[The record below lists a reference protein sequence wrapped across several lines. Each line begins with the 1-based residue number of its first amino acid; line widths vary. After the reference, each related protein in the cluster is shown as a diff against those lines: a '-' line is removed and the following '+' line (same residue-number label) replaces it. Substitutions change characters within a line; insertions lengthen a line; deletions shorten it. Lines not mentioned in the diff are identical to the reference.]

1 MKRLF
6 MCLAAAVASVAFLGA
21 RHALLQPD
29 TTNVAISSVA
39 YIGIADQDSPDS
51 QPPQEYWTLFTA
63 PPSSLISEF
72 KDNSPSGDSQS
83 VSSSGTATASPAST
97 LKRTF
102 RFGLYSLG
110 AKPSLRTA
118 SIIAFRKLL
127 I

>member
-1 MKRLF
+1 

-21 RHALLQPD
+21 RHAFQQPD
-29 TTNVAISSVA
+29 TADVAISSA
-39 YIGIADQDSPDS
+39 SCIGIADQDSPDS

-63 PPSSLISEF
+63 PPSSLFSEF

-83 VSSSGTATASPAST
+83 DPSSGAATASPAST
-97 LKRTF
+97 LKLTF

-118 SIIAFRKLL
+118 SVIAFRKLL